1 MNGRATKRL
10 RKTMY
15 GDLSLRTREHFHNP
29 KVRGTVIADPRR
41 QAYQELKQAYK
52 RGEVRL

>member
-1 MNGRATKRL
+1 MNSRVAKRL
-10 RKTMY
+10 RKSVY
-15 GDLSLRTREHFHNP
+15 GELSLRTRQHFHNP

-41 QAYQELKQAYK
+41 QSYQELKRAYK